1 MNELKFSNYDSWTVV
16 GDPLD
21 YLEIRNGENYAFPV
35 TVFDNSVI
43 TQQIDVSDWNFTV
56 TSEIFTMN
64 TNYSDANEYGSCG
77 CILKSDIG
85 TSRFTPQMGP
95 SQHPDLAF
103 KLVNALTGQGVLTIP
118 AAVTPNPSELVTIDA
133 DNTLLNLITITADY
147 PSVDDSFTNTA
158 KLELGLVVRYG
169 GL

>member
-1 MNELKFSNYDSWTVV
+1 MNELKFSNYDSWTVL

-21 YLEIRNGENYAFPV
+21 YLEIRNGESYAFPV

-43 TQQIDVSDWNFTV
+43 NQQIDVSDWNFAV

-64 TNYSDANEYGSCG
+64 TNPDDANEYGSCG
-77 CILKSDIG
+77 CILKTDIG

-95 SQHPDLAF
+95 FTHPQLQF
-103 KLVNALTGQGVLTIP
+103 RLENATTGTGILTIP
-118 AAVTPNPSELVTIDA
+118 AAVTPNPCELVTIDD